1 LLGKYFIKNIFH
13 CGFGKLNLR
22 NIFHQLKE
30 QIVDKALKEFLEHG
44 IRTMTMQKLA
54 SAMAISTKTMYKFF
68 ADKEAL
74 MEACLNVHYAG
85 ADQKF
90 KDIADAVTN
99 PVDFI
104 CAVYV
109 KSTALDF
116 GANYLFYHDLNH
128 YYPDLQDKVIV
139 KNTSLIGEMLIGAL
153 KSGINDGYFLPY
165 LQPLVVLTALSVLY
179 TSVTR
184 FDTYKNFN
192 LTPAELVKHTIDIYL
207 RGICTDKGLAVINR
221 KKESTQ

>member
-1 LLGKYFIKNIFH
+1 MG
-13 CGFGKLNLR
+13 
-22 NIFHQLKE
+22 
-30 QIVDKALKEFLEHG
+30 
-44 IRTMTMQKLA
+44 M
-54 SAMAISTKTMYKFF
+54 STKTMYKFF

-74 MEACLNVHYAG
+74 LEACLNVHYAG
-85 ADQKF
+85 MDEEIKG
-90 KDIADAVTN
+90 IADAEPN
-99 PVDFI
+99 PVNFI
-104 CAVYV
+104 CAVYA

-139 KNTSLIGEMLIGAL
+139 KNASFIGEMLTGAL
-153 KSGINDGYFLPY
+153 QLGVDDGYFLPY
-165 LQPLVVLTALSVLY
+165 LQPLVVLQALTVLY

-207 RGICTDKGLAVINR
+207 RGICTDKGLAIINQ
-221 KKESTQ
+221 KESTQ